1 MEIGQEVTFEDAQE
15 ILEAI
20 QTRQKNFPGEPNEV
34 TLAVVLMGI
43 GNRYT
48 SVNCIEGE
56 WVGKKRDIGH
66 EDADGVPTCP
76 NGHHLVESGARVTLG
91 WMLVPE

>member
-1 MEIGQEVTFEDAQE
+1 MELGQPVTFADSQE

-20 QTRQKNFPGEPNEV
+20 QKRQKNFPGEPNEV
-34 TLAVVLMGI
+34 TLALVLTGI

-56 WVGKKRDIGH
+56 WVGRKKDVNH
-66 EDADGVPTCP
+66 FDDEGVPTCP
-76 NGHHLVESGARVTLG
+76 FGHHLVESGARVALG
-91 WMLVPE
+91 WMLVDE